1 MDIRIES
8 LPSAK
13 RKEKPASAQPG
24 FGKVFTDHMLVA
36 DWEVG
41 RGWRDARIAPY
52 GPFSLEPAAA
62 VFHYGQEVFEGL
74 KAFRQPDGRIGV
86 FRLEDHL
93 ERFNR
98 SAARVALPQVDR
110 ELFINGLAELLRLDR
125 DWMPQAENT
134 ALYIRPMLFATEPAL
149 GVKPAGQCRFCI
161 ILSPAGAYCGKTGRL
176 LVEQQMVRAAPG
188 GVGEAKTGG
197 NYAAS
202 LVAAQKAAARGFDQ
216 VLWLDAQ
223 HRNIEEAGAMN
234 IFFATDQAIATPEL
248 SGAFLAGIT
257 RDSILRLAPTL
268 GIEAQERQISIDEVI
283 DGLRNDRIREIFAT
297 GTAAALWPV
306 TALGVGS
313 ETFTVGDGAEGPETL
328 RLRNAL
334 TGIQH
339 GRAADAFGWLKIL

>member
-176 LVEQQMVRAAPG
+176 LVEQQMVRAAP
-188 GVGEAKTGG
+188 TGG

-234 IFFATDQAIATPEL
+234 IRHPGAVRRLSRGHYPRFDSQA
-248 SGAFLAGIT
+248 GADPG
-257 RDSILRLAPTL
+257 
-268 GIEAQERQISIDEVI
+268 
-283 DGLRNDRIREIFAT
+283 DR
-297 GTAAALWPV
+297 
-306 TALGVGS
+306 
-313 ETFTVGDGAEGPETL
+313 GA
-328 RLRNAL
+328 
-334 TGIQH
+334 
-339 GRAADAFGWLKIL
+339 RAADLHRRSHRRIEKRPHQGDFRNRHGSGSLAGYRIGRG